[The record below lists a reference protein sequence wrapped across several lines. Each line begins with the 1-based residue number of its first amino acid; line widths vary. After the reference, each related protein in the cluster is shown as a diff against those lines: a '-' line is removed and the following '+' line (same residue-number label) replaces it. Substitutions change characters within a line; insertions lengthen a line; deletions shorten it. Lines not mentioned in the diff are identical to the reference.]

1 MTEKVYFLSKME
13 NTWVILTYFRNR
25 RKIIYNSFAI
35 YLLLILEGDVMKKWN
50 GFNFK
55 ANMWK
60 AVASLALVVTTLS
73 VNTTCMFEYYQ
84 PKMPKGCDKLKHS

>member
-1 MTEKVYFLSKME
+1 MTDVLFLSKME
-13 NTWVILTYFRNR
+13 NTWVILVFYRITLYFRYNR
-25 RKIIYNSFAI
+25 ITKIFIKITEDDF
-35 YLLLILEGDVMKKWN
+35 MKKWN
-50 GFNFK
+50 WFNVK

-84 PKMPKGCDKLKHS
+84 PKMPKGSEKLKHS

>member
-1 MTEKVYFLSKME
+1 MTDVLFLSKTE
-13 NTWVILTYFRNR
+13 NTWVILVFYRITLYFRYNR
-25 RKIIYNSFAI
+25 ITKIFIKI
-35 YLLLILEGDVMKKWN
+35 TEGDFMKKWN
-50 GFNFK
+50 WFNVK

-84 PKMPKGCDKLKHS
+84 PKMPKGSEKLKHS

>member
-1 MTEKVYFLSKME
+1 MTDVLFLSKME
-13 NTWVILTYFRNR
+13 NTWVILVFYRITLYFRYNR
-25 RKIIYNSFAI
+25 ITKIFIKITEVDF
-35 YLLLILEGDVMKKWN
+35 MKKWN
-50 GFNFK
+50 WFNVK

-84 PKMPKGCDKLKHS
+84 PKMPKGSEKLKHS

>member
-1 MTEKVYFLSKME
+1 
-13 NTWVILTYFRNR
+13 
-25 RKIIYNSFAI
+25 
-35 YLLLILEGDVMKKWN
+35 MKKWN

>member
-1 MTEKVYFLSKME
+1 MTDVLFLSKME
-13 NTWVILTYFRNR
+13 NTWVILVFYRITLYFRYNR
-25 RKIIYNSFAI
+25 ITKIFIKI
-35 YLLLILEGDVMKKWN
+35 TEGDFMKKWN
-50 GFNFK
+50 WFNVK

-84 PKMPKGCDKLKHS
+84 PKMPKGSEQLKHR

>member
-1 MTEKVYFLSKME
+1 MTDVLFLSKME
-13 NTWVILTYFRNR
+13 NTWVILVFYRITLYFRYNR
-25 RKIIYNSFAI
+25 ITKIFIKI
-35 YLLLILEGDVMKKWN
+35 TEGD
-50 GFNFK
+50 FNVK

-84 PKMPKGCDKLKHS
+84 PKMPKGSEKLKHS

>member
-1 MTEKVYFLSKME
+1 MTDVLFLSKME
-13 NTWVILTYFRNR
+13 NTWVILVFYRITLYFRYNR
-25 RKIIYNSFAI
+25 ITKIFIKI
-35 YLLLILEGDVMKKWN
+35 TEGDFMKKWN
-50 GFNFK
+50 WVNVK

-84 PKMPKGCDKLKHS
+84 PKMPKGSEKLKHS

>member
-1 MTEKVYFLSKME
+1 
-13 NTWVILTYFRNR
+13 
-25 RKIIYNSFAI
+25 
-35 YLLLILEGDVMKKWN
+35 MKKWN
-50 GFNFK
+50 WFGLK

-84 PKMPKGCDKLKHS
+84 PKMPKGSEKLKHI

>member
-1 MTEKVYFLSKME
+1 MTDVLFLSKME
-13 NTWVILTYFRNR
+13 NTWVIWVFYRITLYLRYNR
-25 RKIIYNSFAI
+25 ITKIFIKI
-35 YLLLILEGDVMKKWN
+35 TEGDFMKKWN
-50 GFNFK
+50 WFNVK

-84 PKMPKGCDKLKHS
+84 PKMPKGSEKLKHS